1 MNEMVSTWLQF
12 TFCAALI
19 GYAGTKLAH
28 YGDVIASKTG
38 WSGSWVGLILLA
50 TVTSLPE
57 LSTGISSVALAGAP
71 NIAVGDVLGSCMFN
85 LSILVIADLLYRPD
99 CLYRCAS
106 QGHILSAAFG
116 VVLIGLVGF
125 GLLLG
130 DKARPFSVG
139 HVGIFALLSAILYM
153 LAIRTIFSYETAQ
166 LHKSIEK
173 KIDRYKQLSLRQACF
188 GYALAAAVVVSAGIW
203 LPFIA
208 IHLADIMGW
217 HNTFVGTVFVAIAT
231 SLPELAV
238 TISALRLGA
247 LDMAIANVLGS
258 NLFNIFVLAIDD
270 LFFMQGPIL
279 SHVSPIHV
287 VTAFSAVIMSGIV
300 IIGLL
305 YRPVVRPLSAV
316 SWISI
321 ALFTVFSIN
330 FYVLY
335 RYGD

>member
-1 MNEMVSTWLQF
+1 MSELALVWLQF
-12 TFCAALI
+12 ALCASLI

-57 LSTGISSVALAGAP
+57 LSTGVSSVALAGAP
-71 NIAVGDVLGSCMFN
+71 DIAVGDVLGSCMFN
-85 LSILVIADLLYRPD
+85 LSILVIADLLFRTD
-99 CLYRCAS
+99 SLYRRAS
-106 QGHILSAAFG
+106 QGHILSAGFG
-116 VVLIGLVGF
+116 IVLIGFVGM

-130 DKARPFSVG
+130 DKTQPLAVG
-139 HVGIFALLSAILYM
+139 HVGIFTLLSVILY
-153 LAIRTIFSYETAQ
+153 LVAIRTVFSYETEQ
-166 LHKSIEK
+166 LQKSTEK
-173 KIDRYKQLSLRQACF
+173 MIDRYEQLSLRQAYW
-188 GYALAAAVVVSAGIW
+188 GYGLAAGVVVSAGIW

-208 IHLADIMGW
+208 THLADMMGW
-217 HNTFVGTVFVAIAT
+217 HKTFVGTVFVAIAT

-270 LFFMQGPIL
+270 LFFTQGPIL

-287 VTAFSAVIMSGIV
+287 VTAFSAVIMSGII

-305 YRPVVRPLSAV
+305 YRPVVRPLRIV

-321 ALFTVFSIN
+321 ALFAVFFIN

-335 RYGD
+335 TYSD

>member
-1 MNEMVSTWLQF
+1 MSESALVWLQF
-12 TFCAALI
+12 GICASLI

-57 LSTGISSVALAGAP
+57 LSTGVSSVALAGAP

-85 LSILVIADLLYRPD
+85 LSILAIADLLFRSD
-99 CLYRCAS
+99 SLYRSAS
-106 QGHILSAAFG
+106 QGHILSAGFG
-116 VVLIGLVGF
+116 VVLIGFVGL
-125 GLLLG
+125 GLLLA
-130 DKARPFSVG
+130 DKAKPLAIG
-139 HVGIFALLSAILYM
+139 HVGIFAVLSAMLY
-153 LAIRTIFSYETAQ
+153 LIAVRAVFSYEAAHLQ
-166 LHKSIEK
+166 KSTK
-173 KIDRYKQLSLRQACF
+173 KLIDRYEQLSLRQACL
-188 GYALAAAVVVSAGIW
+188 GYGLAAGVVVSAGIW

-208 IHLADIMGW
+208 TRLADMMGW
-217 HNTFVGTVFVAIAT
+217 HKTFVGTLFVAVAT

-258 NLFNIFVLAIDD
+258 NLFNILVLAIDD
-270 LFFMQGPIL
+270 LFFISGPIL
-279 SHVSPIHV
+279 SHVSPVHV

-305 YRPVVRPLSAV
+305 IRPVARPLRIM

-321 ALFTVFSIN
+321 ALFAVFSIN

-335 RYGD
+335 AYGD